1 MPFRLAA
8 LALLLAAA
16 AAAQEQQPPETG
28 GLGGQNVPNA
38 AGISGQAF
46 TDPSQL
52 FSGKAGLFF
61 GVGVNKIQGE
71 GIYASTVINTEF
83 SLGPVGVGL
92 GVPIELLVWN
102 DDKCCG
108 PDPDA
113 QGNHPHSRDYKTY
126 GGLIRKRDWDE
137 PQDYA
142 RLVRFIRYGHKR
154 DPVYV
159 LAGQLWGATIGHGTL
174 VNRYTNSLNL
184 DHPKF
189 GLALDLNGT
198 FFGIETLTDYV
209 SNPALL
215 GARAYVRPFG
225 DTLIARGWAVGVTV
239 VTDRTAPRHLATNL
253 DGSLQQDS
261 VGNPI
266 IDVNNAVYA
275 GGVDTEYELL
285 RNSIISLIPYVDLN
299 RIAGAGNGLHAGV
312 LTDIY
317 LPVPILEINVAAR
330 LEYRMMQAGYIP
342 EYFDQTYDLGR
353 VQYAVS
359 TGTTTTYEPKY
370 VVAQSAHLAATDPR
384 AIDKKG
390 YYGEL
395 ALGFAGFL
403 QVGGLYQSYEGDPNG
418 ASLGL
423 FATFPKIELVKIAG
437 YYLRKNMKP
446 GFDDAFK
453 LDERSLLAASI
464 AYKILGPIYLRVDF
478 QRRWQLQPGGKQIT
492 AVNNFQAGIAAFA
505 SF

>member
-1 MPFRLAA
+1 MPFRLA
-8 LALLLAAA
+8 LLAALFATA
-16 AAAQEQQPPETG
+16 AAAQDQQPPEAG
-28 GLGGQNVPNA
+28 GVGGQNVPSA
-38 AGISGQAF
+38 SALSSQAF

-52 FSGKAGLFF
+52 FSGKAGAFF
-61 GVGVNKIQGE
+61 GLAFNNIQGE
-71 GIYASTVINTEF
+71 GLYAATVINTEF
-83 SLGPVGVGL
+83 NLGPVGIGL
-92 GVPIELLVWN
+92 GLPIDLLVWN
-102 DDKCCG
+102 DDNCCG

-126 GGLIRKRDWDE
+126 GGVIRKRDWDE

-142 RLVRFIRYGHKR
+142 RLIRFVRYGHKR

-159 LAGQLWGATIGHGTL
+159 LAGQLWGATLGHGTL
-174 VNRYTNSLNL
+174 VNRYANSLNL

-198 FFGIETLTDYV
+198 YFGIETLTDYLT
-209 SNPALL
+209 NPALL
-215 GARAYVRPFG
+215 GTRAYVRPFG
-225 DTLIARGWAVGVTV
+225 DTPIARGWALGVTFV
-239 VTDRTAPRHLATNL
+239 ADRTAPRHLATNS

-266 IDVNNAVYA
+266 IDVNNAIYA

-285 RNSIISLIPYVDLN
+285 HNSIISLLPYVDLN

-317 LPVPILEINVAAR
+317 LPIPLLEVNVEAR

-353 VQYAVS
+353 VQYAVTS
-359 TGTTTTYEPKY
+359 GTSTTYAPKY
-370 VVAQSAHLAATDPR
+370 TVAQAAHVAAADPG

-395 ALGFAGFL
+395 AFGFAGFL
-403 QVGGLYQSYEGDPNG
+403 QIGGLYQNYEGDPNG

-423 FATFPKIELVKIAG
+423 FATLPKIELVKISG

-453 LDERSLLAASI
+453 LDERSLLAASL
-464 AYKILGPIYLRVDF
+464 AYKIFGPLYLRVDF
-478 QRRWQLQPGGKQIT
+478 QRRWQLQPGATQIT
-492 AVNNFQAGIAAFA
+492 AINNFQAGIA
-505 SF
+505 SFVSF